1 MLPYK
6 AKEPKHSV
14 SVNRAVYVSWCNAA
28 QAEGLP
34 LEVWI
39 VRAGADQIAREAKA
53 RMDAAYIE
61 HCEEEIVRQP
71 FEQWRI
77 EFERKN
83 KRR

>member
-1 MLPYK
+1 MRPYK
-6 AKEPKHSV
+6 AKEPTHSV
-14 SVNRAVYVSWCNAA
+14 RVSRAVYVSWCNAA
-28 QAEGLP
+28 RDAGLS
-34 LEVWI
+34 LEEWLP
-39 VRAGADQIAREAKA
+39 RAVAIQITQEAKA

-61 HCEEEIVRQP
+61 HCDEELVRKP